1 METGI
6 KGREEVTVTP
16 ELTAESIG
24 SGTVPVFATPMMI
37 SLVEKACRCSVE
49 PYLDEG
55 QTTVGTLV
63 NVAHLAATPVGMRVW
78 CETELVEIDRRRLV
92 FRVTVR
98 DDAGLIGE
106 GTHERFIIDS
116 DRFVKKAEARGC
128 TLAGMKVRE
137 G

>member
-6 KGREEVTVTP
+6 KCREEVTVTP

-98 DDAGLIGE
+98 DDAGLVGE

-128 TLAGMKVRE
+128 TLAGMEVRE

>member
-78 CETELVEIDRRRLV
+78 CETELIEIDRRRLV

-98 DDAGLIGE
+98 DDAGPVGE

-128 TLAGMKVRE
+128 TLAGMVVRE